1 MQTRGE
7 VHANEG
13 RSEARVVVVVVHL
26 VHDGEQLSRDRRMRE
41 ELMSN

>member
-13 RSEARVVVVVVHL
+13 RYEARIVVVVVDL
-26 VHDGEQLSRDRRMRE
+26 VHDGEQLSRDSGMRE